1 MVRKYLTENKKP
13 NARESLFNFDAR
25 LLEVEYNNKEAARVK
40 SFSCRVAAS
49 LVKGFQPVQY
59 QRPFL

>member
-13 NARESLFNFDAR
+13 NARESLFNFDER

-40 SFSCRVAAS
+40 SFSCRVAAAA
-49 LVKGFQPVQY
+49 
-59 QRPFL
+59 